1 MRIICFFE
9 RLPFCILIGLGY
21 VTVIHAKDSVGQ
33 TCLKQHFLVQSTML
47 IPPQLDT
54 SSAGIAKPVS
64 GQANAVTTG
73 SGVSSASLMPTPR
86 QTINGVEASH
96 PTSRSTPDFTNM
108 QHARIYSPR
117 QAPSAVTSE
126 NFLAARASLSPGF
139 VHNAA
144 QSNIARISNMYR
156 DAPRF
161 RNEIDILI

>member
-1 MRIICFFE
+1 MFIPPYTEPSQPLRPHPE
-9 RLPFCILIGLGY
+9 NGLGQ
-21 VTVIHAKDSVGQ
+21 SVSR
-33 TCLKQHFLVQSTML
+33 T
-47 IPPQLDT
+47 
-54 SSAGIAKPVS
+54 AGI
-64 GQANAVTTG
+64 
-73 SGVSSASLMPTPR
+73 SSASLMPTPR

>member
-1 MRIICFFE
+1 MF
-9 RLPFCILIGLGY
+9 
-21 VTVIHAKDSVGQ
+21 
-33 TCLKQHFLVQSTML
+33 
-47 IPPQLDT
+47 IPPQTDAP
-54 SSAGIAKPVS
+54 SAGKAKPVS

-73 SGVSSASLMPTPR
+73 AGMSSANLMPTPR
-86 QTINGVEASH
+86 QTINGIEAVH
-96 PTSRSTPDFTNM
+96 PPARTVPDFSNM

-117 QAPSAVTSE
+117 QAPSAITSE

-161 RNEIDILI
+161 RNEIDILV

>member
-1 MRIICFFE
+1 M
-9 RLPFCILIGLGY
+9 
-21 VTVIHAKDSVGQ
+21 
-33 TCLKQHFLVQSTML
+33 
-47 IPPQLDT
+47 
-54 SSAGIAKPVS
+54 
-64 GQANAVTTG
+64 
-73 SGVSSASLMPTPR
+73 SSASLVPTPR
-86 QTINGVEASH
+86 QTINGVETTH
-96 PTSRSTPDFTNM
+96 PTARLVPDFTNM

-161 RNEIDILI
+161 RNEVDLLV

>member
-1 MRIICFFE
+1 MF
-9 RLPFCILIGLGY
+9 
-21 VTVIHAKDSVGQ
+21 
-33 TCLKQHFLVQSTML
+33 
-47 IPPQLDT
+47 IPPQT
-54 SSAGIAKPVS
+54 EAPSAGKAKPVS

-73 SGVSSASLMPTPR
+73 SGMSSANLMPTPR
-86 QTINGVEASH
+86 QTINGIEAVH
-96 PTSRSTPDFTNM
+96 PPARTVPDFSNM

-117 QAPSAVTSE
+117 QAPSAITSE

-161 RNEIDILI
+161 RNEIDILV

>member
-1 MRIICFFE
+1 MF
-9 RLPFCILIGLGY
+9 
-21 VTVIHAKDSVGQ
+21 
-33 TCLKQHFLVQSTML
+33 
-47 IPPQLDT
+47 IPPQTDAP
-54 SSAGIAKPVS
+54 SAVKAKLVS
-64 GQANAVTTG
+64 GQANALTTG
-73 SGVSSASLMPTPR
+73 SNVSSANLMPTPR

-126 NFLAARASLSPGF
+126 NFLAARANLSPGF

-144 QSNIARISNMYR
+144 QSNTARISNMYR

-161 RNEIDILI
+161 RNEIDILV

>member
-1 MRIICFFE
+1 MFTP
-9 RLPFCILIGLGY
+9 LKSDTPSAG
-21 VTVIHAKDSVGQ
+21 VIKPISGQ
-33 TCLKQHFLVQSTML
+33 T
-47 IPPQLDT
+47 
-54 SSAGIAKPVS
+54 
-64 GQANAVTTG
+64 NAVITG

-86 QTINGVEASH
+86 QTINGVEAIH
-96 PTSRSTPDFTNM
+96 PTARSVPDYTDM

-117 QAPSAVTSE
+117 QAPSAITSE

-161 RNEIDILI
+161 RNEIDILV

>member
-1 MRIICFFE
+1 
-9 RLPFCILIGLGY
+9 
-21 VTVIHAKDSVGQ
+21 
-33 TCLKQHFLVQSTML
+33 ML

-73 SGVSSASLMPTPR
+73 SGVSSASLMPTTR

-96 PTSRSTPDFTNM
+96 PTSRSTPDFTHM

-161 RNEIDILI
+161 RNEIDILV

>member
-1 MRIICFFE
+1 MF
-9 RLPFCILIGLGY
+9 
-21 VTVIHAKDSVGQ
+21 
-33 TCLKQHFLVQSTML
+33 

-54 SSAGIAKPVS
+54 PSAGVTKPVS

-73 SGVSSASLMPTPR
+73 SGVSSASLMPTAR
-86 QTINGVEASH
+86 QTINGIEAAH
-96 PTSRSTPDFTNM
+96 PTSRLSPDFTNM

-117 QAPSAVTSE
+117 QAPSAITSE
-126 NFLAARASLSPGF
+126 NFLAARAGLSPGF

-161 RNEIDILI
+161 RNEIDILV

>member
-1 MRIICFFE
+1 MF
-9 RLPFCILIGLGY
+9 
-21 VTVIHAKDSVGQ
+21 IHP
-33 TCLKQHFLVQSTML
+33 QSET
-47 IPPQLDT
+47 PST
-54 SSAGIAKPVS
+54 GSTKPVS
-64 GQANAVTTG
+64 GQANAVTAG
-73 SGVSSASLMPTPR
+73 SGVSSASLVPTPR
-86 QTINGVEASH
+86 QTINGVETTH
-96 PTSRSTPDFTNM
+96 PTARLVPDFTNM

-161 RNEIDILI
+161 RNEVDILV

>member
-1 MRIICFFE
+1 MVIIMF
-9 RLPFCILIGLGY
+9 
-21 VTVIHAKDSVGQ
+21 VS
-33 TCLKQHFLVQSTML
+33 SNS
-47 IPPQLDT
+47 DT
-54 SSAGIAKPVS
+54 PSAGVVKPIS
-64 GQANAVTTG
+64 GRANAVTAG

-86 QTINGVEASH
+86 QTINGVEVTH
-96 PTSRSTPDFTNM
+96 PTARSVPDYTNM

-117 QAPSAVTSE
+117 QAPSAITSE

-161 RNEIDILI
+161 RNEIDILV